1 MKHWFE
7 YKVPKWLSVINEIQK
22 FICHEKG
29 LAPGNYIHYA
39 NLIEN
44 DFIRENLAILS
55 EYGIPNSAIRKI
67 EDYIPTYL
75 NQDEVLNYIKV
86 RKIYLTPKLLEYERK
101 KITDNFR

>member
-1 MKHWFE
+1 
-7 YKVPKWLSVINEIQK
+7 KWLSVINEIQK
-22 FICHEKG
+22 FICEEKG

-67 EDYIPTYL
+67 ENKIPSNL
-75 NQDEVLNYIKV
+75 NQDEVLNYIKT
-86 RKIYLTPKLLEYERK
+86 KNIHLSKELLEYERK
-101 KITDNFR
+101 KITDNYR